1 MIFDVNSFLFQQFYK
16 KVTNQS
22 LQLKLTPVKE
32 DYIYKELKTLNSY
45 KSTGIDN
52 IPARFIRDGAK
63 PLAKPITYLVN
74 LSISTGIVPN
84 ELKLA
89 KVKPLYKKNSKKDI
103 GNYRP
108 VSILCIISKI
118 LEKSVYTQ
126 LEKHLVD
133 NGLLY
138 QFQSGFRSSYSTDT
152 CLIHLFDHIKSQT
165 SKGLYTGM
173 VMIDLQKAFDTVD
186 HHILCDKLKTMG
198 VCDIKWFRSYLTE
211 RKQLVN
217 VNGVNSELL
226 NISCGVPQGSILGPL
241 LFLCYVND
249 MSISIN
255 SDCKLLLYADD
266 STIIFSH
273 KNPDVISDRLGK
285 ELESCSDWLVD
296 NKLSLHLGKTECI
309 IFGPKRKLKKVTNFE
324 VKCNNH
330 IIKSQPK
337 LKYLGIDID
346 QHLSGESTVNS
357 IIKKV
362 NSRLK
367 FMYRKANCLSRE
379 TRKTL
384 SMALIQCHFDYSC
397 SSWYAGVSQKNK
409 NSLQVAQNKTVRFIN
424 NMGPRSSVGRPEL
437 ASVGFLC
444 VEDRVKQLRLGHAH
458 KIYYNKCPHYLK
470 ENFIKVSEHHTYNT
484 RSSHSNFVVPKIRG
498 VDSTSFFYTAIN
510 DWNTLPNDLK
520 TVENHDSFKTNLK
533 QFLKSR

>member
-1 MIFDVNSFLFQQFYK
+1 MVDKLPAAPKIFDVNSSLFKQFYK

-165 SKGLYTGM
+165 SK
-173 VMIDLQKAFDTVD
+173 
-186 HHILCDKLKTMG
+186 
-198 VCDIKWFRSYLTE
+198 E
-211 RKQLVN
+211 
-217 VNGVNSELL
+217 
-226 NISCGVPQGSILGPL
+226 
-241 LFLCYVND
+241 
-249 MSISIN
+249 
-255 SDCKLLLYADD
+255 
-266 STIIFSH
+266 
-273 KNPDVISDRLGK
+273 
-285 ELESCSDWLVD
+285 
-296 NKLSLHLGKTECI
+296 
-309 IFGPKRKLKKVTNFE
+309 
-324 VKCNNH
+324 
-330 IIKSQPK
+330 
-337 LKYLGIDID
+337 
-346 QHLSGESTVNS
+346 
-357 IIKKV
+357 
-362 NSRLK
+362 
-367 FMYRKANCLSRE
+367 
-379 TRKTL
+379 
-384 SMALIQCHFDYSC
+384 
-397 SSWYAGVSQKNK
+397 
-409 NSLQVAQNKTVRFIN
+409 
-424 NMGPRSSVGRPEL
+424 
-437 ASVGFLC
+437 
-444 VEDRVKQLRLGHAH
+444 
-458 KIYYNKCPHYLK
+458 
-470 ENFIKVSEHHTYNT
+470 
-484 RSSHSNFVVPKIRG
+484 
-498 VDSTSFFYTAIN
+498 
-510 DWNTLPNDLK
+510 
-520 TVENHDSFKTNLK
+520 
-533 QFLKSR
+533 